1 MDSFVLTGLI
11 VYACLW
17 ISVSGA
23 QNPAIRHL
31 NMKFNR
37 LNRITSVLQSDVDEI
52 MKALSSTLIDG
63 HENGTDTAY
72 DEFTTTD
79 SVLQR
84 VKETVRDVQDLK
96 SEVEHLVLYV
106 KMGMKAEKQFQRESV
121 KNLTNSYQESVG
133 DLTKSHMEFQN
144 SIRAETIQM
153 KDKIDQLEP
162 MKEKIDQLEL
172 MKEKID
178 QLELMKEKINQ
189 LELMKEKINQ
199 LESGQLQLQEENQ
212 KCQRNLENITQ
223 VLRESVT
230 ENQAGIGNNLAM
242 LHDLAINDTTLKS
255 IIDQIIQKT
264 NEKFNKLFPCE
275 EVEGWESFDSHCYMF
290 ASNTLS
296 WDEALAACKSEN
308 SYMVELNYASEIQFV
323 AGHKSFHGETF
334 WVGAND
340 KDIEGIFLWQK
351 SSKNVNADF
360 WRHGEPNDA
369 GNEDCV
375 QMYSGAPAFGKT
387 NDVPCKTKAK
397 FVCERPFLA

>member
-84 VKETVRDVQDLK
+84 VNETVRDVQDLK

-133 DLTKSHMEFQN
+133 DLTKSHLEFQN
-144 SIRAETIQM
+144 SINVETIV
-153 KDKIDQLEP
+153 I
-162 MKEKIDQLEL
+162 
-172 MKEKID
+172 
-178 QLELMKEKINQ
+178 KEKINQ
-189 LELMKEKINQ
+189 LELMKEKIDQ

-212 KCQRNLENITQ
+212 ECQRNLENITQ
-223 VLRESVT
+223 VLGESVT
-230 ENQAGIGNNLAM
+230 ENKAGIGNNLAM
-242 LHDLAINDTTLKS
+242 LHDLVINDTTLKS
-255 IIDQIIQKT
+255 IIDQIIQNT
-264 NEKFNKLFPCE
+264 NENFNKLFACE
-275 EVEGWESFDSHCYMF
+275 EVKGWESFDSHCYMF

-296 WDEALAACKSEN
+296 WDEAWAACKSEN
-308 SYMVELNYASEIQFV
+308 SYMVELNYASEIQYV

-340 KDIEGIFLWQK
+340 KETEGNFIWQK
-351 SSKNVNADF
+351 SSKKVNADF
-360 WRHGEPNDA
+360 WRHGEPNNA